1 MSRAPSRRG
10 STGVGRPSPVPSG
23 HYGRHS
29 EVPADQSAVVM
40 FVGEDGRRRIF
51 DIAAL
56 PLPGWHKALAQS
68 WAQRT
73 GPAGTIRTLSSA
85 MGRWAILSRFM
96 QQLAST
102 IDPPST
108 PEKLRVRH
116 FTAFKRSL
124 AETSDRNTVSK
135 HLHAIG
141 TILDQPPLAT
151 QIDETLRAMF
161 RPRTRYTRANAPGYS
176 DSELRSI
183 VRAARSDVAAIRDRL
198 RQPIR
203 EADASA
209 IENALLTGGVSAD
222 GVPFLDRM
230 AHRRRLAEQVFITRQ
245 DLIPLLALFVH
256 ATGWNVETIKELT
269 TAHRIIEGV
278 AVEVS
283 LVKRRRGSG
292 KWHNSATWEIGN
304 PGQEL
309 RTPGGLYL
317 LLLQLMAPA
326 RSLLD
331 DDPYW
336 AVWLGAGR
344 SGPDRVANPFQN
356 ALNTEVSNREWIA
369 RHGLRSSEHSA
380 PGAKANDAAPG
391 SPALSLSFPRLKK
404 SVDVRRTRAVGG
416 HLPSATRSNTVPV
429 LFRNYLSGDPST
441 LDWAQDVMSD
451 AVADVEKSAWGAH
464 EKALNASGRTRLDVQ
479 PRNSGDEASLSNTQA
494 VDETGWSACRD
505 HAHHPLTGRRCTQ
518 SFLDCFHCA
527 NSVVTNDHL
536 PNVLSLL
543 DALEQRRT
551 HMSIDGWWR
560 RYGPTWTAIRYDVLP
575 QFTEG
580 EVRSAEEQKQDDH
593 LLDLVEPRW
602 EHS

>member
-1 MSRAPSRRG
+1 MSSGRSRRG
-10 STGVGRPSPVPSG
+10 STGVGRPSPVPRG
-23 HYGRHS
+23 HYARLA
-29 EVPADQSAVVM
+29 EAPAGESSVVM
-40 FVGEDGRRRIF
+40 FVGEDGRRRNF
-51 DIAAL
+51 DIGTL
-56 PLPGWHKALAQS
+56 PLPGWHRALAQS

-85 MGRWAILSRFM
+85 MGRWTILSRFM
-96 QQLAST
+96 HQLASA
-102 IDPPST
+102 IDPPPT
-108 PEKLRVRH
+108 PEKLRARH
-116 FTAFKRSL
+116 FVAFKRSL
-124 AETSDRNTVSK
+124 EETSNRETVAR
-135 HLHAIG
+135 HLHAVG
-141 TILDQPPLAT
+141 TIMDQPPLAT
-151 QIDETLRAMF
+151 QIDEGLRAMF
-161 RPRTRYTRANAPGYS
+161 RPRTRNTRANAPGYS

-183 VRAARSDVAAIRDRL
+183 VVAARSDVAAIRDRL
-198 RQPIR
+198 RRPAQ
-203 EADASA
+203 ANDASA
-209 IENALLTGGVSAD
+209 IENALLTGSVSAD

-230 AHRRRLAEQVFITRQ
+230 AHRRRLAEQVFVTRQ

-269 TAHRIIEGV
+269 TSHRIIEGV

-292 KWHNSATWEIGN
+292 RWHNSATWEIGK
-304 PGQEL
+304 PEQEL

-326 RSLLD
+326 RRLLN

-344 SGPDRVANPFQN
+344 SGPDRVANAFQG
-356 ALNTEVSNREWIA
+356 ALNTEVSNREWAA
-369 RHGLRSSEHSA
+369 RHQLRSSER
-380 PGAKANDAAPG
+380 AAPG
-391 SPALSLSFPRLKK
+391 VEVDGAGLCSPELSLSFPRLKK
-404 SVDVRRTRAVGG
+404 SIDVRRTRAVGG

-441 LDWAQDVMSD
+441 LDWARDVMSD
-451 AVADVEKSAWGAH
+451 AVADVEKSAWDAH
-464 EKALNASGRTRLDVQ
+464 RKALHASGRTRLDVQ
-479 PRNSGDEASLSNTQA
+479 PQSSGETIPLGTLAEG
-494 VDETGWSACRD
+494 ETGWSSCRD
-505 HAHHPLTGRRCTQ
+505 HAHHPLTGRRCSQ

-536 PNVLSLL
+536 PNLLSLL
-543 DALEQRRT
+543 DALEQRRS

-560 RYGPTWTAIRYDVLP
+560 RYGATWTAIRHDVLP

-580 EVRSAEEQKQDDH
+580 EVRVAEEQKQDDD